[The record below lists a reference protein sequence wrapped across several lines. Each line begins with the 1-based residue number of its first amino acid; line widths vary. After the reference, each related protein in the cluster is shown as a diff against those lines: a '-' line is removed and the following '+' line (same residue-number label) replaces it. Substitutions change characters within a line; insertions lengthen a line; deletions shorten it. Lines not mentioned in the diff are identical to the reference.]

1 VSEIDKGQMIG
12 LEEFIIFSLEE
23 KDRLAITV
31 STWQLKRLTATTFLN
46 VNYSLPDGIKCWHD
60 FYIHHIY
67 CFVTS
72 LNSCS

>member
-1 VSEIDKGQMIG
+1 VSAINKGQMIG

-23 KDRLAITV
+23 KDRLAIN
-31 STWQLKRLTATTFLN
+31 SFYLAAQQLTATTFLN

-72 LNSCS
+72 LNS